1 MNVYEKLLPEK
12 AEAFLLTISNG
23 ISILTDAS
31 LFFNLKGRAYLL
43 IGLLTTGDSRLTN
56 SVLLIKI
63 TTDRCAGRNFLV
75 LRNGYVFRFA
85 DAFYGITVMRF

>member
-1 MNVYEKLLPEK
+1 MNVFEKLLSEK
-12 AEAFLLTISNG
+12 AEAFLLHISNG

-31 LFFNLKGRAYLL
+31 LFFNLKGRAFLL
-43 IGLLTTGDSRLTN
+43 IGLLTTDDSRLTN

-63 TTDRCAGRNFLV
+63 TTDGCAGWNFLV
-75 LRNGYVFRFA
+75 LRNCYVFRFA